1 MPQRIVALVVGINA
15 YHHAPLKNAVYDAK
29 AVKAAL
35 ESKGVQVFAI
45 YDCNITDLNA
55 IVDEYV
61 NALQK
66 GDAAFVFFAGHGVE
80 YKNTS
85 RLLASNQSA
94 EPDLTKDALNVLTLS
109 FRLAS
114 CDIMLSSQS

>member
-1 MPQRIVALVVGINA
+1 MGINA
-15 YHHAPLKNAVYDAK
+15 YQHAPLKNAVNDAK

-35 ESKGVQVFAI
+35 ELKGVQVFAI
-45 YDCNITDLNA
+45 YDCNITELTA

-66 GDAAFVFFAGHGVE
+66 GDAAFVFFAGHGVV

-94 EPDLTKDALNVLTLS
+94 EPDSAKNALNVLYLS
-109 FRLAS
+109 LRLAP
-114 CDIMLSSQS
+114 CNIMLSLQS

>member
-1 MPQRIVALVVGINA
+1 MGINE
-15 YHHAPLKNAVYDAK
+15 YHAPLKNAVNDAK
-29 AVKAAL
+29 KVKAAL

-45 YDCNITDLNA
+45 YDCNITELRA
-55 IVDEYV
+55 IVQEFV

-66 GDAAFVFFAGHGVE
+66 GDAAFVFFAGNGVE

-109 FRLAS
+109 LRLAP
-114 CDIMLSSQS
+114 CNIMLSSQS